1 MRIEGKDYRTIWFED
16 NVVKII
22 DQTKL
27 PHQFIIK
34 DLKTIKDAINA
45 IKIMEVRGAP
55 LIGATAAYGL
65 VLAIIENNDQS
76 FLKKSADELI
86 SSRPTAINLRWAVDR
101 MMNKL
106 SGLNSDKILEIAL
119 NEAKDICEEDI
130 KFCENIGLNGLKIIE
145 EIYNKKKDTVNILTH
160 CNAGWL
166 ATINWGTATSPIY
179 HAHKK
184 GIPVHVWADETR
196 PRNQGANLT
205 SYELNEEG
213 IKNTIIADNTGGI
226 LMQRGEVDMCIV
238 GTDRT
243 LANGDVC
250 NKVGT
255 YLKAL
260 AAHDNKIPFYV
271 ALPSSTIDWN
281 IKDHKDIPIDDT
293 KIWAQRLSYVGELG
307 YELYVEV
314 KDAKKIYELIIEK
327 GKDHNLSNCGMHA
340 MDIMRMESG
349 FLHWGHD
356 ISPEENQY
364 QAGLSFTISNK
375 KNVDF
380 IGKSALEKIDKEK
393 IKTRFAKFTLKDS
406 KPGEPL
412 LLHDEP
418 IYLEDKIIGRS
429 TSGNY
434 SFNFKK
440 NLTFGYINN
449 DFSNEELQNK
459 NLFIEVEKKKYPIE
473 ISNKPLKQTNFKNN

>member
-1 MRIEGKDYRTIWFED
+1 MKIEGKEYRTIWFEN

-34 DLKTIKDAINA
+34 DLKTVKDSINA

-65 VLAIIENNDQS
+65 VLAIIENNDQT
-76 FLKKSADELI
+76 FLKKSSEDLI
-86 SSRPTAINLRWAVDR
+86 NSRPTAINLKWAVDR
-101 MMNKL
+101 MMKKL
-106 SGLNSDKILEIAL
+106 SGVNSDQILNIAL
-119 NEAKDICEEDI
+119 NEAQEICEEDV

-184 GIPVHVWADETR
+184 GIPVHIWADETR

-205 SYELNEEG
+205 SYELNEEK
-213 IKNTIIADNTGGI
+213 IPNTVIADNTGGI

-243 LANGDVC
+243 LSTGDVC
-250 NKVGT
+250 NKIGT

-260 AAHDNKIPFYV
+260 AAKDNNVPFYV

-281 IKDHKDIPIDDT
+281 IKDYKDIPIEE
-293 KIWAQRLSYVGELG
+293 RNSEELSHIEGLDENNNV
-307 YELYVEV
+307 
-314 KDAKKIYELIIEK
+314 KKIKIYPKKSKAMNLAFDITPAKYVTALITEK
-327 GKDHNLSNCGMHA
+327 GICEAS
-340 MDIMRMESG
+340 
-349 FLHWGHD
+349 
-356 ISPEENQY
+356 
-364 QAGLSFTISNK
+364 
-375 KNVDF
+375 
-380 IGKSALEKIDKEK
+380 EK
-393 IKTRFAKFTLKDS
+393 
-406 KPGEPL
+406 G
-412 LLHDEP
+412 
-418 IYLEDKIIGRS
+418 
-429 TSGNY
+429 
-434 SFNFKK
+434 
-440 NLTFGYINN
+440 
-449 DFSNEELQNK
+449 
-459 NLFIEVEKKKYPIE
+459 
-473 ISNKPLKQTNFKNN
+473 LKQLFK